1 MNVSDGGF
9 RRKEVCKILT
19 LGNTSVGK
27 TSIIMRFT
35 VSCIQENMFSYKF
48 MTTIGVNFKEK
59 EIAIGNR
66 LIFLQIWDT
75 AGQERFRNLQRNYY
89 KGAHGILLIYDVTSL
104 ESFKNIPQWIED
116 IEENAPRNTI
126 KVLVANKVDMV
137 NHRVVDEES
146 GRSLAAKYSMKYFEL
161 SAKDQT
167 GVVEVFDYI
176 AKKVYSLLSISPS
189 YLNHTPH
196 SIILKAKAPKKEK
209 RGWCS

>member
-1 MNVSDGGF
+1 MNVSNGEF
-9 RRKEVCKILT
+9 RRKEVCKVLT
-19 LGNTSVGK
+19 LGNSSVGK

-35 VSCIQENMFSYKF
+35 ENMFSYKF

-66 LIFLQIWDT
+66 LIFLQVWDT

-89 KGAHGILLIYDVTSL
+89 KGAHGILLVYDVTSL
-104 ESFKNIPQWIED
+104 ESFNNISKWIED
-116 IEENAPRNTI
+116 IEENAPQNTV
-126 KVLVANKVDMV
+126 KVLVGNKVDMI

-146 GRSLAAKYSMKYFEL
+146 GRSLAAKYSMKYFET

-189 YLNHTPH
+189 YLNHTPN
-196 SIILKAKAPKKEK
+196 SIMLKAKAPKKEK
-209 RGWCS
+209 RSWCS